1 MIYTPRPTRKFL
13 WRVFLV
19 ALVLRLVPV
28 LLSYNLGIGLDDMFQ
43 YDMLARSLVSGNGYR
58 WYAQDDLRLVQQYL
72 PLDLS
77 SIAYDPRGV
86 LTAFRPPLYP
96 TFLALVYSVFGLGT
110 RRFFFARLVQVV
122 MGSLLPLLTFSLASR
137 FFPNRPRASRLATWV
152 VVFYPMLVLFPLALA
167 TENLFIFLVLA
178 SILVLLRGVERRRP
192 SDFIWFGLLA
202 GLGALTRSVILV
214 ASGLCLLWLWF
225 FLRERRG
232 ALLAATALAVTIAPW
247 IIRNSLLYHRPAG
260 IEVSLGYNLYMGY
273 HPQSSGTFKYGISL
287 DLLPILDDDQ
297 RDRLGMQAA
306 VVFIKDNPTR
316 VPSLMVSKLGYFFG
330 LERRALTYFYSNDFF
345 GYLPL
350 PILLLLGGLVL
361 VPFGLVSTS
370 AALGLGLVP
379 WDRRVWLLATIIF
392 GYILPHLLLLAE
404 ERFHLVLVPFLAI
417 LAAQLWDRGWNGL
430 SERWRTRAG
439 KLALTLAG
447 LAVVLLCLNWGL
459 ELWHDADK
467 LALLFGPNG
476 NRTFFPY

>member
-1 MIYTPRPTRKFL
+1 MIDSRRSTRIFL

-19 ALVLRLVPV
+19 ALALRLVPV

-77 SIAYDPRGV
+77 TMAYDPRGV

-96 TFLALVYSVFGLGT
+96 AFLALVYSVLGLGL
-110 RRFFFARLVQVV
+110 RRFFFTRLVQAVL
-122 MGSLLPLLTFSLASR
+122 GSLLPLLTFLLAVR
-137 FFPNRPRASRLATWV
+137 LFPDRPRASRLAAWV
-152 VVFYPMLVLFPLALA
+152 VVLYPMLILFPLALA

-178 SILVLLRGVERRRP
+178 SVLVLLRGLETRR
-192 SDFIWFGLLA
+192 SMDFVWFGFLA
-202 GLGALTRSVILV
+202 GMSALTRSVILF
-214 ASGLCLLWLWF
+214 AFGLCLLWIWF
-225 FLRERRG
+225 SFRERRK
-232 ALLAATALAVTIAPW
+232 ALLALIALAVTIAPW
-247 IIRNSLLYHRPAG
+247 IIRNSLLFHRPAG

-297 RDRLGMQAA
+297 RDRLGTQAA
-306 VVFIKDNPTR
+306 VAFIKDNPTR
-316 VPSLMVSKLGYFFG
+316 MPSLMVSKLGYFFG

-350 PILLLLGGLVL
+350 PILLLIGDLVL

-370 AALGLGLVP
+370 AALGLGLVR
-379 WDRRVWLLATIIF
+379 WDYRVWLLVLVLF
-392 GYILPHLLLLAE
+392 GYVLPHLLLLAE
-404 ERFHLVLVPFLAI
+404 ERFHLVLVPFLAV
-417 LAAQLWDRGWNGL
+417 LAAQLWDRGWNGV
-430 SERWRTRAG
+430 SERWRTRVG
-439 KLALTLAG
+439 KLALIVAG
-447 LAVVLLCLNWGL
+447 MVVVLLCLNWGL
-459 ELWHDADK
+459 ELWRDADK